1 MKKINA
7 LFLLTLLL
15 SACGESSDNLSF
27 KGSDFGFSYPASYEL
42 KKAATMFVF
51 QNSEG
56 ETVLTMHRYLAEDAD
71 EVIAQM
77 QAVGQN
83 CKLDGGGANYGGY
96 KSYEVKSVGEA
107 SCSLEGSLVTN
118 KDGVMVLIIE
128 NSNSVNDLQKVLR
141 ASFTFFED

>member
-1 MKKINA
+1 MKKLHT

-15 SACGESSDNLSF
+15 TACAESSDNLSF

-56 ETVLTMHRYLAEDAD
+56 ESVLTMHRYLAGDAD

-96 KSYEVKSVGEA
+96 KSYEVKSAGGT
-107 SCSLEGSLVTN
+107 CSLEGSLVTN
-118 KDGVMVLIIE
+118 KEGVMVLIIE
-128 NSNSVNDLQKVLR
+128 NSDSVNELQKVLR